1 MSQSLPVKEFSAERQ
16 LRLRRQGLVNGKEG
30 ADGSALA
37 SAMAAVD
44 ASGVSNAEILEA
56 LKELGDKITVGGGVA
71 PGEGPLSDDEQTA
84 LEEARDVRIEIA
96 QMVRSIG
103 RAKAEIAA
111 IKHPLASESDDKV
124 HRASSELD
132 AIVLD
137 TETATN
143 KILASNEKIEAAM
156 NKLNTTHH
164 DDPDVQ
170 AMTEDV
176 AFNVI
181 EILEACNFQDI
192 TGQRITKVVNTLRYI
207 EDRILAMI
215 SIWGVEAFADLP
227 VEIEDGREGD
237 DALMNGPA
245 LQNEGISQDDIDAL
259 FD

>member
-1 MSQSLPVKEFSAERQ
+1 MSQSVPVKEFSAERE
-16 LRLRRQGLVNGKEG
+16 LRMRLHGLLPSGKDG
-30 ADGSALA
+30 ADGNALA
-37 SAMAAVD
+37 GVLAAAD
-44 ASGVSNAEILEA
+44 ASGVTNAEILEA
-56 LKELGDKITVGGGVA
+56 IQELGAKIAAGGDA
-71 PGEGPLSDDEQTA
+71 ADDPMSPEDEKSA
-84 LEEARDVRIEIA
+84 LEEAKDVRIEIA

-103 RAKAEIAA
+103 RAKAEIAS
-111 IKHPLASESDDKV
+111 IKHPLANESDDKV

-132 AIVLD
+132 LIVQD

-143 KILASNEKIEAAM
+143 KILAGNENIELAI

-164 DDPDVQ
+164 DDPEVQ
-170 AMTEDV
+170 AMVEDV

-215 SIWGVEAFADLP
+215 SIWGVEAFSDLP
-227 VEIEDGREGD
+227 VETDDDREGD

-245 LQNEGISQDDIDAL
+245 IANEGISQDDIDAL

>member
-16 LRLRRQGLVNGKEG
+16 MRLRRQGLVNGKEG
-30 ADGSALA
+30 GDGSALA

-56 LKELGDKITVGGGVA
+56 LKELGDKIAAGGV
-71 PGEGPLSDDEQTA
+71 GTNDDSLSDDEQSA

-215 SIWGVEAFADLP
+215 SIWGVEAFSDLP
-227 VEIEDGREGD
+227 VEVEDGREGD